1 MTQEEALQIKEYLN
15 EIIVERQNQESALD
29 FINELDV
36 IFKSEVEK
44 DFSVIDQVEQI
55 LSLLR
60 IHAFPVNKKDIANL
74 YEDFSEVL
82 GESIREITFVDPITE
97 RRPIS
102 LNDIKDCI
110 EEEAEL
116 RNSLDL
122 LYPSFENEFDSF
134 RANDNPGK
142 NGPKP

>member
-1 MTQEEALQIKEYLN
+1 MTPEEADQIKEYLN
-15 EIIVERQNQESALD
+15 EIIIERSNQRLAPD
-29 FINELDV
+29 FINELEV
-36 IFKSEVEK
+36 IFKSPIEK
-44 DFSVIDQVEQI
+44 NVSVIDQVEQV

-60 IHAFPVNKKDIANL
+60 IHAFPVNQKDVANL

-82 GESIREITFVDPITE
+82 GESVTEVKFVDPITE
-97 RRPIS
+97 RPIS
-102 LNDIKDCI
+102 LNDIKECTQ
-110 EEEAEL
+110 EEAEL

-134 RANDNPGK
+134 RASDNPRK